1 MSCLCLLEELLFT
14 LHSIQSLSTF
24 FLVHVIQIIAHFRIQ
39 TRRNDQHYSSTTL
52 FGRCT
57 LYSICTKMLCYVS
70 SSVNLFKS
78 GFAHLRENVDLST
91 AKKSVTR
98 YTICENFSKSQR
110 RFFFRQSPQLCWL
123 RIYFFQ
129 LSRLPF
135 IFKS

>member
-14 LHSIQSLSTF
+14 LQSIQSLPTF

-57 LYSICTKMLCYVS
+57 LYSICTKMLGYVS

-78 GFAHLRENVDLST
+78 GFAHLRETISNICYCSRVVGEIPIQ
-91 AKKSVTR
+91 AKQQK
-98 YTICENFSKSQR
+98 ISKSSIPP
-110 RFFFRQSPQLCWL
+110 FGGILFHKTRQCAKL
-123 RIYFFQ
+123 R
-129 LSRLPF
+129 
-135 IFKS
+135 